1 MRHDITGSIYRN
13 FAAVARLLERRRR
26 RRRRAYGK
34 CPKLLPKADKLC
46 DSAAT
51 RFGIGFGYGYGYG
64 FDSARLCD
72 ICGNRNAHLCVRR

>member
-26 RRRRAYGK
+26 RAYGK
-34 CPKLLPKADKLC
+34 CPKLLPKADELC

-51 RFGIGFGYGYGYG
+51 RLGIGFGYGYG

-72 ICGNRNAHLCVRR
+72 ICGNRIAHLCVRR